1 MKRGPKFKKEQL
13 DFMKIYNLHYNDHT
27 INAPRRGIPNFG
39 NEFRPLLKGG
49 GAGLRSRPPNY
60 ENLCI
65 HFGYYQSV
73 YFRERADEA
82 SGNPLTIAE
91 QRALKKDKKE
101 SFIGTCVVPTRRW
114 LNSDD
119 CPIGCWLYTVPSE
132 DQIFKQNPGTGLL
145 QWQFD
150 FTQRVLAVLPQTVEI
165 ARTKYNLP
173 DSELEMLA
181 PQVGWLL
188 ITFCRRPISRFLMR
202 TEASDA
208 LGGWKDFLSSDQN
221 DHYTECIHRA
231 IPHQI
236 IQVIHHLP

>member
-1 MKRGPKFKKEQL
+1 MTRGPKFKKEQL
-13 DFMKIYNLHYNDHT
+13 DFMKIYNLHYHDHT

-39 NEFRPLLKGG
+39 NQFRPPLKDGG
-49 GAGLRSRPPNY
+49 GVLRNRPPNY

-65 HFGYYQSV
+65 HFGHYQSV
-73 YFRERADEA
+73 YFRARADEA
-82 SGNPLTIAE
+82 AGNPLTIAE

-101 SFIGTCVVPTRRW
+101 SFIGTYVAPTRKW
-114 LNSDD
+114 LNSDN

-132 DQIFKQNPGTGLL
+132 DQIFKQDPETGLL

-188 ITFCRRPISRFLMR
+188 ITFCRKPIQKFLVRF
-202 TEASDA
+202 EAFDA
-208 LGGWKDFLSSDQN
+208 LSGWKDLLTNDQHN
-221 DHYTECIHRA
+221 NYKECVERA
-231 IPHQI
+231 IPNRI
-236 IQVIHHLP
+236 IQLIP